1 MNLEEIKTKLKNRKV
16 GVIGDRKE
24 FAILIPLVETNEGL
38 SLLYEVRGKTIKQP
52 GDVCFPGGKIEK
64 GEDVFSAALRET
76 EEELGIKSSDIE
88 ILGRF
93 DSLLEVNRLR
103 LHTVVG
109 LVNNEAVSNIKLNY
123 EVSEYFTV
131 PIKFLE
137 ENKPDYFKQE
147 IIQDITGFPFDN
159 HGIDPNYKWRK
170 AFQDTFFWHYE
181 GHCIWGI
188 TSAITEWFIN
198 HL

>member
-1 MNLEEIKTKLKNRKV
+1 MKIEEIRLKLNERPV

-24 FAILIPLVETNEGL
+24 FAVLIPLVETNEGL
-38 SLLYEVRGKTIKQP
+38 SLLYEVRGKTVKQP

-64 GEDVFSAALRET
+64 GEDVITAALRET
-76 EEELGIKSSDIE
+76 EEEMGIARGDIE
-88 ILGRF
+88 VLGRF

-109 LVNNEAVSNIKLNY
+109 LVNGEAISKIKLNY

-131 PIKFLE
+131 PLNYFE

-147 IIQDITGFPFDN
+147 VIQDTTGFPYEK
-159 HGIDPNYKWRK
+159 HGLDPNYKWRK
-170 AFQDTFFWHYE
+170 AFQDTFFWHYD
-181 GHCIWGI
+181 GHCIWGL

>member
-1 MNLEEIKTKLKNRKV
+1 MNLEEIRKKLNNRPV

-24 FAILIPLVETNEGL
+24 FAVLIPLIETDEGL
-38 SLLYEVRGKTIKQP
+38 SLLYEVRGRTIKQP

-64 GEDVFSAALRET
+64 GEDIVSAALRET
-76 EEELGIKSSDIE
+76 QEEIGIKKENIDI
-88 ILGRF
+88 IGRF

-109 LVNNEAVSNIKLNY
+109 LLKNEDLKSIKLNY
-123 EVSEYFTV
+123 EVSETFTV
-131 PIKFLE
+131 PIKYFE
-137 ENKPDYFKQE
+137 ENEPDYFKQE
-147 IIQDITGFPFDN
+147 IIQDPNGFPYEK

-198 HL
+198 HI